1 MHRAGISY
9 ADMMKTRRYV
19 GSRLVLSVGTK
30 LCNKRLCENISFEI
44 AIGTVATS
52 RRVCVTFANS
62 LFLSARAHA
71 IYLRNSYLKHFLF
84 LCSQVASTEI
94 SVETRV

>member
-1 MHRAGISY
+1 MHRRGINY
-9 ADMMKTRRYV
+9 VDTMKTRRNV
-19 GSRLVLSVGTK
+19 GSHLMVSAQNYATSAYAKIFL
-30 LCNKRLCENISFEI
+30 FEI

-62 LFLSARAHA
+62 LFLSARVHA